1 MKIIILPGSRR
12 KSFSLA
18 IGPVAGTGLLLAM
31 LTTVGSA
38 FYGGVHYAA
47 LHSEEIT
54 DRLRRQVGSVWEQE
68 LDQQQQEI
76 AAARTEA
83 QKSLDAMAGRLSIL
97 QGNVLRLDALGS
109 RLSSMAGVDMEFGA
123 GNPPGMGGPEP
134 TTAQEALGTRDFL
147 ADLADLERSVQD
159 KSDKLSALES
169 ILLDRSLR
177 EQTQPEGNP
186 VTEFWLSS
194 AFGFRTD
201 PLTGMRE
208 FHSGV
213 DFAGA
218 AGSPI
223 TAVAT
228 GIVTW
233 SGPRFGYGNM
243 VEISHGNGYLTRY
256 GHNSRNLVEIG
267 DKVDKGE
274 IIALM
279 GSSGRTTGTHVHF
292 EVVRNGE
299 FLNPRGR
306 MKL

>member
-12 KSFSLA
+12 KSFGVA
-18 IGPVAGTGLLLAM
+18 IGPVAAVALVLAVAAGLAGT
-31 LTTVGSA
+31 
-38 FYGGVHYAA
+38 FYGGLNYAMI
-47 LHSEEIT
+47 HSDAIA
-54 DRLRRQVGSVWEQE
+54 DRMRRQVGFVWEQE
-68 LDQQQQEI
+68 LDRQKQEI
-76 AAARTEA
+76 SSVRTEA
-83 QKSLDAMAGRLSIL
+83 QKSLDAMAGRLSVL

-109 RLSSMAGVDMEFGA
+109 RLSSMAGLDMEFGVE
-123 GNPPGMGGPEP
+123 NPPGMGGPEP
-134 TTAQEALGTRDFL
+134 TAAQESLTSGDFL
-147 ADLADLERSVQD
+147 GALADLERAVQD

-169 ILLDRSLR
+169 MMMDRSLK
-177 EQTQPEGNP
+177 EQTQPEGIP
-186 VTEFWLSS
+186 VSDMWLSS
-194 AFGFRTD
+194 GFGFRTD
-201 PLTGMRE
+201 PITGMRE

-223 TAVAT
+223 TAVAA

-233 SGPRFGYGNM
+233 SGPRFGYGNL
-243 VEISHGNGYLTRY
+243 VEISHGDGVLTRY
-256 GHNSRNLVEIG
+256 GHNSRNLVQIG

-306 MKL
+306 MNL

>member
-18 IGPVAGTGLLLAM
+18 IGPLSGVGLLLAA
-31 LTTVGSA
+31 LGVFGGS
-38 FYGGVHYAA
+38 FYGGLYYAT
-47 LHSEEIT
+47 LHSEEIA
-54 DRLRRQVGSVWEQE
+54 DRLRRQVGSAWEQE

-76 AAARTEA
+76 SAARTEA
-83 QKSLDAMAGRLSIL
+83 RKSLDAMASRVSIL
-97 QGNVLRLDALGS
+97 QGNVLRLDALGA
-109 RLSSMAGVDMEFGA
+109 RLSTMAGVDMEFGA

-134 TTAQEALGTRDFL
+134 TAGQVALGTGDFL
-147 ADLADLERSVQD
+147 TALADLERAVQD
-159 KSDKLSALES
+159 KADKLSALES
-169 ILLDRSLR
+169 IMLDRSLR
-177 EQTQPEGNP
+177 EQTQPDGSP
-186 VTEFWLSS
+186 ASDFWLSS
-194 AFGFRTD
+194 VFGFRTD
-201 PLTGMRE
+201 PMTGLRE

-223 TAVAT
+223 TAAAA

-233 SGPRFGYGNM
+233 SGPRFGYGNL

-256 GHNSRNLVEIG
+256 GHNSRNLVGIG
-267 DKVDKGE
+267 DKVEKGE

-279 GSSGRTTGTHVHF
+279 GSSGRATGTHVHF

-299 FLNPRGR
+299 FLNPRGS